1 MNVDYYSDYS
11 DEDLELVPDSEPTRP
26 RARVLEGSGV
36 FGRGERRL
44 GVRAQTKFTAF
55 LTAHG
60 QRARA
65 RTVDL
70 STTGV
75 VLDLRFSELAEVAEL
90 STLELV
96 VPGLGQPIQ
105 TVARPVRLMGKL
117 QAFEFVSIRQV
128 DRLTLAEH
136 LDRLRREEALRA

>member
-26 RARVLEGSGV
+26 RARVFEASGV

-96 VPGLGQPIQ
+96 VPGLGQPIR